1 MSRSVSRVRIQK
13 ALVVQEYSLAR
24 KERESLESRTLFI
37 VLTTQRLSD
46 RMKMIGGGALTRCLR
61 VQTSAKNSD
70 SPVVV

>member
-1 MSRSVSRVRIQK
+1 MMVRGGSVSRSVSRVRIQK

-46 RMKMIGGGALTRCLR
+46 RIKMIGGGPWLGA
-61 VQTSAKNSD
+61 
-70 SPVVV
+70 